1 MGSLTRRDESPA
13 ACAARWLAKRRAR
26 DARVYRRLVVLG
38 WLVSGGAAVVSIWVA
53 F

>member
-1 MGSLTRRDESPA
+1 MVSVTRRDESPG

-26 DARVYRRLVVLG
+26 DARLHRRLVVLG
-38 WLVSGGAAVVSIWVA
+38 WLVSWGAAVVWMWVA